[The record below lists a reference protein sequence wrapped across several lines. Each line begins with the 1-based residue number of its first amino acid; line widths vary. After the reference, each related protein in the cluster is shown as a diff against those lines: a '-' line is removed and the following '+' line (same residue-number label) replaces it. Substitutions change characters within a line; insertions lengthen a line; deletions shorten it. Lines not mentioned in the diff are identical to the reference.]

1 MSQLDTRREQAVR
14 DFAGRVRAA
23 LGRRVVDLR
32 LFGSVARGD
41 AQPDSDIDVLVVVR
55 AAAEDRGRVEREVV
69 DIAFD
74 VNLRYD
80 LYVSP
85 RVLTEDLMGDPVW
98 GQTPFLKAV
107 RRESVAL

>member
-1 MSQLDTRREQAVR
+1 
-14 DFAGRVRAA
+14 
-23 LGRRVVDLR
+23 
-32 LFGSVARGD
+32 
-41 AQPDSDIDVLVVVR
+41 
-55 AAAEDRGRVEREVV
+55 VEREVV

-85 RVLTEDLMGDPVW
+85 RVLTEGLMSDPVW